1 LSIQGHSFC
10 VLRDIMLKIFKQY
23 RPNQIARYV
32 KSYFRGRLFIV
43 GIGAFEFDCGRL
55 LPPASRDKKALSVLS
70 EVNKEIQVLAA
81 ASYSS

>member
-1 LSIQGHSFC
+1 M
-10 VLRDIMLKIFKQY
+10 LRIFKQY

-55 LPPASRDKKALSVLS
+55 LPPKNQSVKALDALS
-70 EVNKEIQVLAA
+70 EVNREIQYLAA
-81 ASYSS
+81 DVI

>member
-1 LSIQGHSFC
+1 M
-10 VLRDIMLKIFKQY
+10 LRIFKQY

-55 LPPASRDKKALSVLS
+55 LPPQNKNIKALNALS
-70 EVNKEIQVLAA
+70 EVNKEIQSLAA
-81 ASYSS
+81 DVI